1 MGPPPSSTGF
11 SRVAGLSYDPSTQAK
26 DPTQLPVSPYLTKR
40 PRELSDTLAGMDTE
54 GEESSERAL
63 KLGRLLPGQK
73 YKMGWYK
80 VP

>member
-1 MGPPPSSTGF
+1 MF
-11 SRVAGLSYDPSTQAK
+11 
-26 DPTQLPVSPYLTKR
+26 PYLTKR
-40 PRELSDTLAGMDTE
+40 PRELSDTLTGMDRE

-80 VP
+80 VPRMSFDCAPATVDMILTDRGVKEPDDHAI